1 VVGLPVDTS
10 LNNLVLNNA
19 LKQQKPAAKSEVA
32 SARAEPGV
40 NNGTPQ
46 PTSARQAPPL
56 SVVSVLVPA
65 VLITNEQQI
74 TEISQ
79 PKRSDKDSDAPETD
93 LNRSPDEGFDNN
105 FNANDAK
112 RGAVAYQAAG
122 AVSGAGITESSFA
135 AEPEIFSPQNINPI
149 DIEV

>member
-1 VVGLPVDTS
+1 MVGLPVDTS

-19 LKQQKPAAKSEVA
+19 LKQQKPIAKSEAV
-32 SARAEPGV
+32 SARAEHGA
-40 NNGTPQ
+40 NNGVTQ
-46 PTSARQAPPL
+46 PTSAQQAPPL
-56 SVVSVLVPA
+56 SVVPVLVPA

-79 PKRSDKDSDAPETD
+79 PKRSDKDSDAPETGF
-93 LNRSPDEGFDNN
+93 NRSPDEGFDNN
-105 FNANDAK
+105 FNANNAK

-122 AVSGAGITESSFA
+122 AVSGDGRLESSFNGDVA
-135 AEPEIFSPQNINPI
+135 VFSPQNTNPI